1 LKNTA
6 KKVLIFDLDETI
18 VHTVSELEM
27 KAVGKG
33 EYKDQHEIK
42 IIQKVEISNNSI
54 GSKTRE
60 YE

>member
-1 LKNTA
+1 
-6 KKVLIFDLDETI
+6 
-18 VHTVSELEM
+18 M
-27 KAVGKG
+27 KTVGKG

-54 GSKTRE
+54 GSKARE